1 MPLNF
6 ILFGG
11 DARFLT
17 CSRAVWSYTE
27 VQDKTSYCRRKTHF
41 YAVWVD
47 GNAQGHAPGGRLR
60 ERGIE
65 RNGKKCVARRVTHEK
80 YKREPIVVWVFDA

>member
-6 ILFGG
+6 ILFWG

-17 CSRAVWSYTE
+17 CSRAVSSYTE

-47 GNAQGHAPGGRLR
+47 GNAQGHAQAADLEKEGLR
-60 ERGIE
+60 ETKKMRGAS
-65 RNGKKCVARRVTHEK
+65 RYA
-80 YKREPIVVWVFDA
+80 